1 MAVPSVT
8 TTPPELRALVVAQL
22 GRVPELADELAGLL
36 AEKERVYKGINESAP
51 VEFRKVC
58 AANLERAL
66 IAFAEGREVP
76 LDAVRKTARAQARLG
91 IPLAAMLRAFRIS
104 GTFIYEAALERTP
117 LPCPISPELMLRFS
131 TGVWKIID
139 SYSEALAVVYREVE
153 TETARHDEQARLHV
167 LDGVLDGRTVDSV
180 ELDEAARV
188 LGLPTS
194 GTFVVVVAD
203 RVGDARHDASAL
215 LAGQRWRSA
224 WRPGLD
230 AETGIV
236 ALERGAELSAVR
248 GLLAGGGLAVGMS
261 TPVGELAEVPTAVQ
275 RARIAR
281 RCLSAGSTGVAV
293 YGAEPVTTLVAGAPT
308 LARELAR
315 DLLAEIL
322 ACPPA
327 EQEVLLS
334 TLRAWYDGGGSA
346 KDAAERLFVHP
357 NTVRYRLRRIQELT
371 GRDLTHPRAVA
382 ELYTALEAVR
392 LDPALQ

>member
-1 MAVPSVT
+1 MA
-8 TTPPELRALVVAQL
+8 LAQL
-22 GRVPELADELAGLL
+22 GRVPELADELAVLL
-36 AEKERVYKGINESAP
+36 ADQERVYKAINESAP

-66 IAFAEGREVP
+66 TAFAEGREVA
-76 LDAVRKTARAQARLG
+76 LDAARKTARAQARLG
-91 IPLAAMLRAFRIS
+91 VPLAAMLRAFRIS

-117 LPCPISPELMLRFS
+117 PPCPISPELMLRFS
-131 TGVWKIID
+131 TAVWKIVD
-139 SYSEALAVVYREVE
+139 TYSEALAVVYREVE

-188 LGLPTS
+188 LGLPAS
-194 GTFVVVVAD
+194 GTFVVAVAD

-215 LAGQRWRSA
+215 LTGQRWRSA
-224 WRPGLD
+224 WRPGPD

-236 ALERGAELSAVR
+236 ALERAAELSAVR
-248 GLLAGGGLAVGMS
+248 GLLSSGGLAVGMS

-281 RCLSAGSTGVAV
+281 RCLSTGAAGVVV

-315 DLLAEIL
+315 DLLSEIL
-322 ACPPA
+322 ACPSA

-357 NTVRYRLRRIQELT
+357 NTVRYRLRRVQELT

-392 LDPALQ
+392 LDPAVSL

>member
-1 MAVPSVT
+1 MGPSTVT
-8 TTPPELRALVVAQL
+8 TTPPELRALALAQL
-22 GRVPELADELAGLL
+22 GRVPVLADELACLL
-36 AEKERVYKGINESAP
+36 ASEERIYKAINESAP
-51 VEFRKVC
+51 DELRKVC

-66 IAFAEGREVP
+66 TAFAEGREVP
-76 LDAVRKTARAQARLG
+76 LDAARKTARAQARRG
-91 IPLAAMLRAFRIS
+91 VPLAAMLRAFRIS
-104 GTFIYEAALERTP
+104 GTFMYEAALERTTAP
-117 LPCPISPELMLRFS
+117 RPISPELMLRFS
-131 TGVWKIID
+131 TGVWKIVD
-139 SYSEALAVVYREVE
+139 TYSEALADVYREVE
-153 TETARHDEQARLHV
+153 AETVQQDEQARRHV

-203 RVGDARHDASAL
+203 HGAVPL
-215 LAGQRWRSA
+215 LTGQRWRSA
-224 WRPGLD
+224 WRPGPD
-230 AETGIV
+230 SEIGIV
-236 ALERGAELSAVR
+236 ALERAAELSAVR
-248 GLLAGGGLAVGMS
+248 GLLSGTTLAAGMS
-261 TPVGELAEVPTAVQ
+261 TPVNELADVPTAVQ

-281 RCLSAGSTGVAV
+281 RCLPAGAAGVVV

-315 DLLAEIL
+315 ELLTEIL
-322 ACPPA
+322 AGPPA

-346 KDAAERLFVHP
+346 KEAAERLFVHP
-357 NTVRYRLRRIQELT
+357 NTVRYRLRRVQELT

-392 LDPALQ
+392 LDPALSL